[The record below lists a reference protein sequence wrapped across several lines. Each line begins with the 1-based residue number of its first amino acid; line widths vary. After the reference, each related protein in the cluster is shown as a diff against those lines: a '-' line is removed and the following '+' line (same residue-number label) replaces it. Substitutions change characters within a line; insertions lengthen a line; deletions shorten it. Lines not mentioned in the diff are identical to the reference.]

1 MKAIKKKRNLM
12 KDGGKIPTDPRK
24 KYSVSEDPT
33 NPGMRNKGLK
43 PLSKD
48 YNWVDAG
55 NRTWADINK
64 DGKTGTW
71 RVGVGAPWNAT
82 PASESPMTYSE
93 VREVKK
99 KNNLL

>member
-1 MKAIKKKRNLM
+1 M

-24 KYSVSEDPT
+24 KYSVKDDPT

-48 YNWVDAG
+48 YYGVDAG
-55 NRTWADINK
+55 NRRWADINK
-64 DGKTGTW
+64 DGKTGTL

-82 PASESPMTYSE
+82 PASERPMTYSE

>member
-1 MKAIKKKRNLM
+1 MKARKK
-12 KDGGKIPTDPRK
+12 PTDPRK
-24 KYSVSEDPT
+24 KYSVKDDPT

-48 YNWVDAG
+48 YSWVDAG

-82 PASESPMTYSE
+82 PASESPMTYSQ
-93 VREVKK
+93 VREIKQ
-99 KNNLL
+99 KNKLR

>member
-1 MKAIKKKRNLM
+1 MKAIRKS
-12 KDGGKIPTDPRK
+12 PTDPK
-24 KYSVSEDPT
+24 KGKKFVSPANRRSVKDDPT

-64 DGKTGTW
+64 DGKTGTL

-82 PASESPMTYSE
+82 PPNERPMTYSQ
-93 VREVKK
+93 VREIKQ
-99 KNNLL
+99 KNNLR